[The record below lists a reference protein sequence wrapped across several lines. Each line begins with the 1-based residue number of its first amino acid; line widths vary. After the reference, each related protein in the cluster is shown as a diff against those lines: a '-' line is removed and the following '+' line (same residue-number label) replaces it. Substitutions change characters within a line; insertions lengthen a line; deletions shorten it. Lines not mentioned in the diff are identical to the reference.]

1 MIALAII
8 PGLAGAQ
15 TERPKRRDSY
25 VEVVFSVLIHS
36 ASCCLQ
42 SVLLL
47 RGGESNRGQHSQAN
61 PGKKRRWRTVHSVMS
76 VSEGCGVFSVFTDG
90 QQNGENLVG
99 LQKSP

>member
-1 MIALAII
+1 MIVLMRT
-8 PGLAGAQ
+8 GLANTR
-15 TERPKRRDSY
+15 TERQKRRNSF
-25 VEVVFSVLIHS
+25 VEVVISVLIHS

-61 PGKKRRWRTVHSVMS
+61 PGKKRRWQTLHLVMS
-76 VSEGCGVFSVFTDG
+76 VSEECGVFSVFTDG